1 MQNQF
6 EQPEREFRI
15 RARQQR
21 NFLTGGEGYI
31 LSNYALFSGGKG
43 NML

>member
-6 EQPEREFRI
+6 EQTEREFRI
-15 RARQQR
+15 RTRQQS

-31 LSNYALFSGGKG
+31 LSNYALFSGGESG
-43 NML
+43 I